1 MKTSTSLQHQTKLRY
16 RQDAAWRYCETERK
30 LFFMHSFQS
39 HGSQYERLVRIAF
52 ERQGQFSFVL
62 KASNG
67 EIILRSEQYLR
78 KASALRGIAS
88 VRKNS
93 PLESRFARLVAKD
106 GRTYFNLRAGNNQVI
121 GTSQMYKSEE
131 SRDNGIASVMTNGPT
146 ENAKTPV

>member
-1 MKTSTSLQHQTKLRY
+1 MGVNMKGWYEL
-16 RQDAAWRYCETERK
+16 
-30 LFFMHSFQS
+30 HSNDK
-39 HGSQYERLVRIAF
+39 
-52 ERQGQFSFVL
+52 GQFSFVL

-78 KASALRGIAS
+78 KASALSGIAS

-93 PLESRFARLVAKD
+93 PLESRFARKVAKD
-106 GRTYFNLRAGNNQVI
+106 GRTYFNLRAGNNQII

-146 ENAKTPV
+146 ENAKTPA